1 MSVQKETLQAMKS
14 EKRWVVC
21 NPKRK
26 IPQTPSLTGLK
37 NARSN
42 DPDTWVSYE
51 RAREFVD
58 AARLENDE
66 FVLGFVLG
74 DGWCGIDLDHV
85 NPSQD
90 RKLDSIES
98 EDAKRILGF
107 SDSVCYSE
115 WSPSGDG
122 AHCIFKADIPQGY
135 RSVKKL
141 GKNRNEQ
148 PMQVEFYG
156 GGRFFTVTFDEFT
169 EKDYFR
175 DQGKPVG
182 EILLDIA
189 GEYFKQGRPNP
200 ISNNRTLAAYGA
212 TQVDKYVSTIIQNTR
227 IQEGERNNKLFSIA
241 GNIAKKVNYSGNE
254 VLRLLKVVNQNCC
267 SEPVSEFELFKIAES
282 SIKNGTPRVDTPAPI
297 SSLYAVEEFT
307 EPPSLIER
315 LNALESTYDKQQ
327 LDPEQWESLPGFI
340 GDYIK
345 RIKDLQTEYQPDLA
359 LAGALTCMSA
369 LVAGRIECS
378 GTVPAIMAVGL
389 APSGAGKDFARK
401 LTADILK
408 ESGHADRNGAEHI
421 SSGEGLVSALATQGP
436 QLFQLDEAAELFS
449 EMGQRVNPVA
459 QRTAKFLKEAY
470 SKAGHSWK
478 PNARADAKANIEVHY
493 AFASIYFTTTS
504 KRWWSSFPEDG
515 IADGMLGRCLVFE
528 AEGYAPR
535 VGKEYKPATASQRLI
550 DQASVWADPE
560 KAIDEKLGNFIPVQ
574 WKFSEEASKLICEYM
589 GKIIDKAVAD
599 EHGGSEADAIWM
611 RSRDRISRVALL
623 IAASHKGPTGNCTV
637 DEWHMELAI
646 DLVKATNYRV
656 LHRLDTEMATS
667 EEQKIKIKI
676 LAALDKHGELKRGAL
691 YKKGVRCDAKV
702 RDAALKALVEEGEI
716 ELRTD
721 GMFRRV
727 KGAKQAL

>member
-1 MSVQKETLQAMKS
+1 MSVQNETLQTMKS
-14 EKRWVVC
+14 EKRWVVSK
-21 NPKRK
+21 NKVPFK
-26 IPQTPSLTGLK
+26 PTENGPSKGSST
-37 NARSN
+37 
-42 DPDTWVSYE
+42 DPSTWDTYE
-51 RAREFVD
+51 VASEFVAREK
-58 AARLENDE
+58 EKGNDYC
-66 FVLGFVLG
+66 LGFCLG
-74 DGWCGIDLDHV
+74 DGWIGVDLDKV
-85 NPSQD
+85 NPSRD
-90 RKLDSIES
+90 GNLDSIES
-98 EDAKRILGF
+98 EDAKKILSLSEGV
-107 SDSVCYSE
+107 SYSE
-115 WSPSGDG
+115 WSPSKTGT
-122 AHCIFKADIPQGY
+122 HTIFKSDGDHGDTGCQ
-135 RSVKKL
+135 RKL
-141 GKNRNEQ
+141 GDNSCGQ
-148 PMQVEFYG
+148 MMGAEFYPA
-156 GGRFFTVTFDEFT
+156 GRFFTVTLDEFVEEGFFVPT
-169 EKDYFR
+169 TRSSFEVINSLKAEF
-175 DQGKPVG
+175 
-182 EILLDIA
+182 
-189 GEYFKQGRPNP
+189 FKKGRP
-200 ISNNRTLAAYGA
+200 RTPTPTTQSMAAWGGS
-212 TQVDKYVSTIIQNTR
+212 QVDKYVSTIIQNTR

-241 GNIAKKVNYSGNE
+241 GNIAKKVNYDPNE
-254 VLRLLKVVNQNCC
+254 VLRLLRSVNHHCC
-267 SEPVSEFELFKIAES
+267 DEPVSDFELYRIADS
-282 SIKNGTPRVDTPAPI
+282 STKNGTPRVDTPAPI

-315 LNALESTYDKQQ
+315 LNSIGDAYGKSQIDA
-327 LDPEQWESLPGFI
+327 EQWESLPGFI

-345 RIKDLQTEYQPDLA
+345 RVKDLQTEYQPDLA

-369 LVAGRIECS
+369 LVAGRIECE

-389 APSGAGKDFARK
+389 APSGGGKDFARN

-408 ESGHADRNGAEHI
+408 ESDQADRNGAEHI
-421 SSGEGLVSALATQGP
+421 SSGEGLVSALANQGP

-449 EMGQRVNPVA
+449 EIGQKSNPVA

-470 SKAGHSWK
+470 SKAGKTWK
-478 PNARADAKANIEVHY
+478 PNARADAKANIEVNY

-504 KRWWSSFPEDG
+504 KRWWSSFPEEG

-535 VGKEYKPATASQRLI
+535 TGKSYKPAEANQRLI
-550 DQASVWADPE
+550 DQASAWADPE
-560 KAIDEKLGNFIPVQ
+560 KAIDEKLNNFVPIQ
-574 WKFSEEASKLICEYM
+574 WKLSDEAATLIRDYM
-589 GKIIDKAVAD
+589 GKIIDRAHAD